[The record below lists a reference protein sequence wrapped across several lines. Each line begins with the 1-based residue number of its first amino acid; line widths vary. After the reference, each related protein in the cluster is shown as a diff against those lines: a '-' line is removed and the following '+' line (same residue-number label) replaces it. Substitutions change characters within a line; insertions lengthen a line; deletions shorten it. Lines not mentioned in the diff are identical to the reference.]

1 MVAVELERFR
11 ARGLSRSWFE
21 EERCEFVVEGTEEEI
36 PVEAQIRDALELVKP
51 KSEELVD

>member
-11 ARGLSRSWFE
+11 TRGLSRSWFE
-21 EERCEFVVEGTEEEI
+21 VERCEFVVEGTEEEI